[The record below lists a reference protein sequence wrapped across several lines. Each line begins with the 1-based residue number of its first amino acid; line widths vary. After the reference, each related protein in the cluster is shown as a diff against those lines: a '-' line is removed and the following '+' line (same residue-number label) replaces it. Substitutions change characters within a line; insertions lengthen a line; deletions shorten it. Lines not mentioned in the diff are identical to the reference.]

1 MGISRYPVRAI
12 PLAARVRHVC
22 GTKGAGMADGDDEQ
36 GGEQQGQ
43 IIIQPDQMAGVWAN
57 FAKVSHSDYEFTLD
71 FVRLDFSN
79 QPPSGI
85 VVARVSVAPLF
96 ITQLIDALQLNWQ
109 KYAEKA
115 LPREVYGDEQGPEP
129 QPEG

>member
-1 MGISRYPVRAI
+1 
-12 PLAARVRHVC
+12 
-22 GTKGAGMADGDDEQ
+22 MADGDDEQ